1 MKPTNPQHWPLW
13 TNLKHRLKLKLKPT
27 TIFLGCCGSS
37 SSKWVLESTG
47 EQPLMIPDDQILTN
61 NETTMSLATALAADR
76 RKLNAGPTPLKS
88 IVRLFEVE
96 DSGVVNDM
104 CCLCS
109 DRCKGAALIPC
120 GHTYCRVCARAMWSK
135 QEACPVCGRSITEI
149 LEIF

>member
-1 MKPTNPQHWPLW
+1 MKPTNPRHWPLW
-13 TNLKHRLKLKLKPT
+13 TNLKQHLKQLKPT
-27 TIFLGCCGSS
+27 TSILGCCGSS
-37 SSKWVLESTG
+37 SSKYVLESTG
-47 EQPLMIPDDQILTN
+47 EQPLMICN
-61 NETTMSLATALAADR
+61 NNQSPTTGNDTTMSLAMALAADR
-76 RKLNAGPTPLKS
+76 RKPTPMKT

-96 DSGVVNDM
+96 DSGVVSDV

-135 QEACPVCGRSITEI
+135 QEVCPVCGRSITEI